1 MRKRLAQAVVA
12 FLVTTAASACQ
23 PPPGIP
29 VSQLEAKEANVHLG
43 RIADALEAIAAKDC
57 R

>member
-12 FLVTTAASACQ
+12 LLVTTAATACQ
-23 PPPGIP
+23 PPPAGP
-29 VSQLEAKEANVHLG
+29 VSTVEVKETNVHLG
-43 RIADALEAIAAKDC
+43 RIADALEALVAKEC

>member
-12 FLVTTAASACQ
+12 FLVTAAASACQ

-29 VSQLEAKEANVHLG
+29 VSPLEAKEANVHLG